1 MIIEDRFVIPVPI
14 QQVWDFF
21 LDIPGVSKCI
31 PGVEKVE
38 QADGQTFTGSLGVR
52 VGPIAA
58 NFEGKVVLAELE
70 PLHRLVVRA
79 EGKDRSTASM
89 VSGTMTATLSETA
102 PGQTEVAYQ
111 IDVAI
116 RGRLG
121 QFGQA
126 VIVETA
132 KQISRAFAACV
143 QAQLADQAALPFDR
157 AQDER
162 QSSGQAPPSA
172 THEAQSPESPSVLS
186 IVLSALLASMVNG
199 LRSLRAGIASRLG
212 PSG

>member
-1 MIIEDRFVIPVPI
+1 MIIEDKFSIPVPV

-21 LDIPGVSKCI
+21 VDIPKVSQCI

-38 QADGQTFTGSLGVR
+38 QVDDQTFTGSLGVR

-58 NFEGKVVLAELE
+58 NFEGNVVLAELE
-70 PLHRLVVRA
+70 PPRRLVVRA

-89 VSGTMTATLSETA
+89 VSGTMTATLGETA

-126 VIVETA
+126 VIIETA
-132 KQISRAFAACV
+132 KQISQAFATCV
-143 QAQLADQAALPFDR
+143 QAQLADQAALTFDQ
-157 AQDER
+157 AQDE
-162 QSSGQAPPSA
+162 QPGSGQTPPAA
-172 THEAQSPESPSVLS
+172 TRQAQPPTSPSVLS
-186 IVLSALLASMVNG
+186 IVLSAI
-199 LRSLRAGIASRLG
+199 IASILNRLRG
-212 PSG
+212 LWSNTSSRPN